1 MDCFFCKLKKLS
13 NKKKLLNNIFFIFI
27 FILSLLNHV
36 YASKPVPYSPPIYG
50 ELELAIKNN
59 DLDKTNKL
67 ISTGMN
73 IEGIM
78 KDGMPLEIAIENGN
92 YEIVKLLIERGAK
105 VNGVK
110 DSFSPLHTA
119 SKFSNNNNSIKIIEL
134 LLLKGANVNHIFND
148 HHPTQTVN
156 NTTPIFWAM
165 GNPEAV
171 KLLINANADMNIR
184 DVVGRTLL
192 FYAVNEQDVESVKLL
207 LDSKINQDYRER
219 LLHIVVSENYENYY
233 KSIAL
238 QKEIIETLLKA
249 GYDINLP
256 DDSGETP
263 LHEAIWKLSDNE
275 LISLVKLLLENG
287 ADPNIFDT
295 NPKCYKGYLKTP
307 THLFASQIYPFRT
320 DENEFYNDL
329 NIEVFELLLQHNADI
344 NALTKFNNQTVL
356 DLLYERAL
364 EEVEKH
370 NLDIN
375 NFEKLNLIKYL
386 RSKGAQ
392 FGYELKPISF
402 KPVSTLKFVS
412 YCLR

>member
-1 MDCFFCKLKKLS
+1 MDYFFCKLKRLS

-27 FILSLLNHV
+27 LSLLNHV
-36 YASKPVPYSPPIYG
+36 YASQVRPYSPHIYS
-50 ELELAIKNN
+50 ELELAIKIN

-73 IEGIM
+73 IEGRM
-78 KDGMPLEIAIENGN
+78 NDGMPLKIAIENGN

-165 GNPEAV
+165 GNPETV
-171 KLLINANADMNIR
+171 KLLINANADINIR
-184 DVVGRTLL
+184 DVDGRTLL
-192 FYAVNEQDVESVKLL
+192 FYAVDEQDVESVKLL
-207 LDSKINQDYRER
+207 LDSKINQDYSEP
-219 LLHIVVSENYENYY
+219 LLHIVVSKNYKNYY
-233 KSIAL
+233 NKSIAL
-238 QKEIIETLLKA
+238 QKEMIETLLKA

-256 DDSGETP
+256 DDYGWTP

-287 ADPNIFDT
+287 ADPNIFET
-295 NPKCYKGYLKTP
+295 NPKCHRKGYLETP
-307 THLFASQIYPFRT
+307 THLFASKIYPFRT
-320 DENEFYNDL
+320 DENEFY
-329 NIEVFELLLQHNADI
+329 IEVFELLLQHNADI
-344 NALTKFNNQTVL
+344 NALTKFDNQTVL
-356 DLLYERAL
+356 DLLYESAL

-386 RSKGAQ
+386 ISKGAQ